1 MAASL
6 LGLGLLL
13 GAGRA
18 AAQGTVPP
26 PSGPPVP
33 ALPSAPPALTFT
45 KEAGARGPAGLPA
58 PAPPTLTFTK
68 EAGARGPAGQRVVMQ
83 VPPPPGGM
91 RAPGTVI
98 GEEQESYQIQLE
110 PPGPDRLFR
119 LESEDAL
126 HERMRQEA
134 RQRTPMAR
142 LTFPDEP
149 IVSDRP
155 YAGRSWA
162 PSAEIV
168 EPTYVCYGR
177 LYFEQKNPERYGWD
191 LSLLSP
197 IVCATEFYFDF
208 LTLPYNAGT
217 EPFRKCECSAGY
229 CLPGDPVPYLLYPP
243 KLSLTG
249 LLAEGAAYAGVRYLL
264 LPQ

>member
-1 MAASL
+1 
-6 LGLGLLL
+6 
-13 GAGRA
+13 
-18 AAQGTVPP
+18 
-26 PSGPPVP
+26 
-33 ALPSAPPALTFT
+33 
-45 KEAGARGPAGLPA
+45 
-58 PAPPTLTFTK
+58 
-68 EAGARGPAGQRVVMQ
+68 
-83 VPPPPGGM
+83 
-91 RAPGTVI
+91 
-98 GEEQESYQIQLE
+98 
-110 PPGPDRLFR
+110 
-119 LESEDAL
+119 EDSL

-134 RQRTPMAR
+134 RQRTPMER

-149 IVSDRP
+149 VVSDRP
-155 YAGRSWA
+155 YAGRSWP
-162 PSAEIV
+162 PSVETV

-191 LSLLSP
+191 LSLLSA
-197 IVCATEFYFDF
+197 IICATEFYFDF

-249 LLAEGAAYAGVRYLL
+249 ILAEGAAYAGVRYLL